1 MPAIVKPD
9 LAGHG
14 RISIPWEYNDM
25 NRLLTA
31 IACVS
36 TVLATGAVA
45 QSAASSRDIA
55 AAIASPS
62 RTAANRER
70 DRYRHPAET
79 LAFFGVKPTQTVV
92 EFLPA
97 GGWYTEILAP
107 LVKGRGRYVALVP
120 TAQADRTRTAL
131 AGKTDGYGPTQVATI
146 DFKTGASSIPA
157 GSADVVLT
165 FRNVHN
171 LLMQDD
177 PAVAA
182 RLFKAFHAALKPGG
196 VLGVVDHRLPEEMD
210 IAREKTSGYI
220 KRSTIVRLAQEA
232 GFKLAGESRVN
243 ANAKDTHDHPEG
255 VWTLP
260 PSYRLKDVDRAKYAA
275 IGESD
280 RLTLKFVKAR

>member
-1 MPAIVKPD
+1 
-9 LAGHG
+9 
-14 RISIPWEYNDM
+14 M
-25 NRLLTA
+25 NRLLTTLTCLA
-31 IACVS
+31 AFG
-36 TVLATGAVA
+36 ATGVVA
-45 QSAASSRDIA
+45 QSVAPSKDIA
-55 AAIASPS
+55 AGIAAST
-62 RTAANRER
+62 RTPANRAR

-79 LAFFGVKPTQTVV
+79 LAFFGVKPTQTIV

-107 LVKGRGRYVALVP
+107 IVKGRGEYVALVP
-120 TAQADRTRTAL
+120 AAQADRTR
-131 AGKTDGYGPTQVATI
+131 KTFAEKVAIYGATKVATI

-177 PAVAA
+177 PAVASRVFA
-182 RLFKAFHAALKPGG
+182 GFYAALKPGG

-210 IAREKTSGYI
+210 TAREKTSGYI
-220 KRSTIVRLAQEA
+220 KRSTIVRLAQQA
-232 GFKLAGESRVN
+232 GFTLAGESRIN
-243 ANAKDTHDHPEG
+243 ANPKDSHDHPEG

-260 PSYRLKDVDRAKYAA
+260 PTYRLKDVDHAKYAA

-280 RLTLKFVKAR
+280 RLTLKFVKPR